1 MSTYVVLVN
10 ERPES
15 RAALDWALK
24 TVEAF
29 PGTAG
34 QQAARHPRALDRYSG
49 RPPLRVTVAERRRHQ
64 ATQGQRPDA

>member
-15 RAALDWALK
+15 RAALNWALQ

-29 PGTAG
+29 PGTADIKLHVVLG
-34 QQAARHPRALDRYSG
+34 PRPTFRAALATCH
-49 RPPLRVTVAERRRHQ
+49 RR
-64 ATQGQRPDA
+64 